1 MILPNLESAKIYA
14 RNYANIAIYKK
25 ISYDNTSVLDIYA
38 AVRGPYS
45 FLIESREQA
54 YPGHYT
60 IVALPCDEYF
70 SSDGICTQ
78 HTQDGKV
85 TTAYGNPMNYLETLL
100 QQTSPLYPE
109 LPVFTGGAIGHFNY
123 DVARLYEQLPDRHA
137 SSLELPMMR
146 FGFARELFLIDHQA
160 QELYIIVTI
169 KSDCLEANYA
179 NALVRLEELHARY
192 QAILPFKQVKTS
204 TTVPL
209 KSNMHKEAFETMV
222 EKGKAYIQAGDI
234 FQVVLSQ
241 RFESNYDGDP
251 LDAYVAL
258 RQQSISPYMYYL
270 DFEDYVVAGV
280 SPELLLQARG
290 NYIKTMPIAGTRKR
304 GKTAHE
310 DDALRK
316 DLMNDPKENAEHMML
331 VDLGRNDIGK
341 VANIGSVQVKKMK
354 EVMYYSHVMHMVSEV
369 HGILRS
375 DRSTLQAL
383 GSLLPAGTLSGAP
396 KIRAMEIIDELE
408 PCKREIY
415 GGAIGML
422 AYNQQFDTCITIRTF
437 IFHQKKVY
445 IQAGAGIVKDS
456 IPEKEYQETLQKA
469 AGLFAAIG
477 HEVSL

>member
-54 YPGHYT
+54 YPGHYSIIT
-60 IVALPCDEYF
+60 LPCKENI

-85 TTAYGNPMNYLETLL
+85 TTTFGNPMEYLETLL
-100 QQTSPLYPE
+100 QHTSPLYPE

-137 SSLELPMMR
+137 SSLGLPMMR

-160 QELYIIVTI
+160 QELYIIVNI
-169 KSDCLEANYA
+169 KSEHLEANYA
-179 NALVRLEELHARY
+179 NALIRIDELHTFY
-192 QAILPFKQVKTS
+192 QAIVPFKQANIS
-204 TTVPL
+204 TTTL

-241 RFESNYDGDP
+241 RFESNYDADP
-251 LDAYVAL
+251 LNAYATL
-258 RQQSISPYMYYL
+258 RQQSVSPYMYYL

-290 NYIKTMPIAGTRKR
+290 NDIKTMPIAGTRKR
-304 GKTAHE
+304 GKTAQE
-310 DDALRK
+310 DDVLRK
-316 DLMNDPKENAEHMML
+316 DLMNDSKENAEHMML

-375 DRSTLQAL
+375 DCSTLQAL
-383 GSLLPAGTLSGAP
+383 ASLLPAGTLSGAP
-396 KIRAMEIIDELE
+396 KIRAMEIIEELE

-415 GGAIGML
+415 GGAIGIL